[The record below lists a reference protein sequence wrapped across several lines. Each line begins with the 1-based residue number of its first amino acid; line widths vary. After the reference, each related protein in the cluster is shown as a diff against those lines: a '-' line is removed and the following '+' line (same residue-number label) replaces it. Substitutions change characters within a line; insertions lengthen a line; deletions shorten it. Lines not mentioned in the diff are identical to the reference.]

1 MDDESIMQKITE
13 VLERVTRVETK
24 IDGYNSLREKLD
36 SNIAKSEVHEEKF
49 VTLDKR
55 ILSLEGNYKWIW
67 RTIAAGLIIIVINY
81 IFK

>member
-1 MDDESIMQKITE
+1 MDDESIMEIITE

-36 SNIAKSEVHEEKF
+36 SNITKAEVHEEKF

-55 ILSLEGNYKWIW
+55 VLSLEGNYKWIW
-67 RTIAAGLIIIVINY
+67 RTIAAGLILIAINY

>member
-49 VTLDKR
+49 ITLDKR
-55 ILSLEGNYKWIW
+55 VMSLEGTYKWLW
-67 RTIAAGLIIIVINY
+67 RTIAAALIIIVINY
-81 IFK
+81 FFK